1 MATTTDDPDR
11 PASST
16 GRGPEPDGTAEPA
29 RPDWQ
34 VIAIRAVHEFRI
46 NQCWDLAAALT
57 YYVVLTVCPALLAAA
72 ALIGVFGDAEQVAS
86 GALAIV
92 RDLGGEDV
100 AAALTEPLDQLL
112 NASRA
117 GLAFATGL
125 VVTLWT
131 VSGYL
136 GAFGRGMNRIL
147 GVPEGRPFW
156 KSRPAMLGAA
166 AILVLLGSLVA
177 VALVV
182 TGDVAA
188 AVLGMFEDDVDAED
202 ALIWDLV
209 KLPVVALLA
218 ALMLAVLYWAAPN
231 VRRPKRR
238 WISIGAGTAL
248 AVWIVTTV
256 LFGLYV
262 WNFASYDRVY
272 GVLGGIIAFLL
283 WTWLGNMAVLIGAV
297 LDSEVER
304 ARQLRAGIPAQESLR
319 LELRDERLIRINHDQ
334 READIRASARML
346 AGASRDDRAE
356 VGAEG

>member
-1 MATTTDDPDR
+1 MLTTT
-11 PASST
+11 AT
-16 GRGPEPDGTAEPA
+16 

-34 VIAIRAVHEFRI
+34 VIATRTMHEFRI
-46 NQCWDLAAALT
+46 HQCWDLAAALT

-72 ALIGVFGDAEQVAS
+72 ALLGVFGSADEVAG
-86 GALAIV
+86 GALAAV

-100 AAALTEPLDQLL
+100 ASALTEPLDQLL

-117 GLAFATGL
+117 GLALATGL

-136 GAFGRGMNRIL
+136 GTFGRGMNRIL

-166 AILVLLGSLVA
+166 AVLVVLGSLVA

-182 TGDVAA
+182 SGNVATA
-188 AVLGMFEDDVDAED
+188 MFRALGIDDGWVLVWDLAKLPFVAVLAG
-202 ALIWDLV
+202 
-209 KLPVVALLA
+209 
-218 ALMLAVLYWAAPN
+218 LMLAVLYWAAPN
-231 VRRPKRR
+231 VRRPRRR
-238 WISIGAGTAL
+238 WISVGAGVAL
-248 AVWIVTTV
+248 AVWILTTV

-283 WTWLGNMAVLIGAV
+283 WTWLGNMAVLVGAV

-304 ARQLRAGIPAQESLR
+304 ARQLRAGIPAQETLR
-319 LELRDERLIRINHDQ
+319 LELRDERLVRLNREQ

-346 AGASRDDRAE
+346 AGARQE
-356 VGAEG
+356 GAG

>member
-1 MATTTDDPDR
+1 MLTTTP
-11 PASST
+11 T
-16 GRGPEPDGTAEPA
+16 

-34 VIAIRAVHEFRI
+34 VIATRTAHEFRI
-46 NQCWDLAAALT
+46 HQCWDLAAALT

-72 ALIGVFGDAEQVAS
+72 ALIGVFGSAEQVAE
-86 GALAIV
+86 GALAAV

-100 AAALTEPLDQLL
+100 SKALTEPLDQLL

-136 GAFGRGMNRIL
+136 GTFGRGMNRIL

-166 AILVLLGSLVA
+166 AVLVVLGSVVA
-177 VALVV
+177 LALVV
-182 TGDVAA
+182 SGGVAT
-188 AVLGMFEDDVDAED
+188 AVFHALGVDDDWV
-202 ALIWDLV
+202 LV
-209 KLPVVALLA
+209 WELGKLPVVAVLA
-218 ALMLAVLYWAAPN
+218 GLMLAVLYWAAPN
-231 VRRPKRR
+231 VRRPRRR
-238 WISIGAGTAL
+238 WISVGAGVAL
-248 AVWIVTTV
+248 TVWIATTV

-272 GVLGGIIAFLL
+272 GVLGGIVAFLL
-283 WTWLGNMAVLIGAV
+283 WTWLGNMAVLVGAV

-304 ARQLRAGIPAQESLR
+304 ARQLRQGIPAQESLR
-319 LELRDERLIRINHDQ
+319 LELRDERLIRINREQ

-346 AGASRDDRAE
+346 ANATGASAE
-356 VGAEG
+356 

>member
-1 MATTTDDPDR
+1 MPTTTDDPDR
-11 PASST
+11 RASATQPAD
-16 GRGPEPDGTAEPA
+16 EPDGASAPA

-34 VIAIRAVHEFRI
+34 VIVIRAVHEFRI

-72 ALIGVFGDAEQVAS
+72 ALIGVFGDAERVAD
-86 GALAIV
+86 GALAVV

-100 AAALTEPLDQLL
+100 VAALSEPLDQLL

-166 AILVLLGSLVA
+166 AVLIVLGSLVA

-182 TGDVAA
+182 SGDVAA

-202 ALIWDLV
+202 VLIWDLV

-248 AVWIVTTV
+248 GVWVVTTV

-283 WTWLGNMAVLIGAV
+283 WTWLGNMAVLLGAV
-297 LDSEVER
+297 LDTEVER

-319 LELRDERLIRINHDQ
+319 LELRDERLIRINREQ
-334 READIRASARML
+334 RETDISASARML
-346 AGASRDDRAE
+346 TASPHGDGVE
-356 VGAEG
+356 S

>member
-1 MATTTDDPDR
+1 MLTTT
-11 PASST
+11 AT
-16 GRGPEPDGTAEPA
+16 

-34 VIAIRAVHEFRI
+34 VIATRTVHEFRI
-46 NQCWDLAAALT
+46 HQCWDLAAALT

-72 ALIGVFGDAEQVAS
+72 ALLGVFGSADEVAG
-86 GALAIV
+86 GALAAV

-100 AAALTEPLDQLL
+100 ASALTEPLDQLL

-117 GLAFATGL
+117 GLALATGL

-136 GAFGRGMNRIL
+136 GTFGRGMNRIL

-166 AILVLLGSLVA
+166 AVLVVLGSLVA

-182 TGDVAA
+182 SGNVATA
-188 AVLGMFEDDVDAED
+188 MFRALGIDDGWVLVWDLAKLPFVAVLAG
-202 ALIWDLV
+202 
-209 KLPVVALLA
+209 
-218 ALMLAVLYWAAPN
+218 LMLAVLYWAAPN
-231 VRRPKRR
+231 VRRPRRR
-238 WISIGAGTAL
+238 WISVGAGVAL
-248 AVWIVTTV
+248 AVWILTTV

-283 WTWLGNMAVLIGAV
+283 WTWLGNMAVLVGAV

-304 ARQLRAGIPAQESLR
+304 ARQLRAGIPAQETLR
-319 LELRDERLIRINHDQ
+319 LELRDERLVHLNREQ

-346 AGASRDDRAE
+346 AGARQE
-356 VGAEG
+356 GAG

>member
-1 MATTTDDPDR
+1 MLTTT
-11 PASST
+11 AT
-16 GRGPEPDGTAEPA
+16 

-34 VIAIRAVHEFRI
+34 VIATRTVHEFRI
-46 NQCWDLAAALT
+46 HQCWDLAAALT

-72 ALIGVFGDAEQVAS
+72 ALLGVFGSADEGAG
-86 GALAIV
+86 GALAAG

-100 AAALTEPLDQLL
+100 ASALTEPLDQLL

-117 GLAFATGL
+117 GLALATGL

-136 GAFGRGMNRIL
+136 GTFGRGMNRIL

-166 AILVLLGSLVA
+166 AVLVVLGSLVA

-182 TGDVAA
+182 SGNVATAMFRALGIDDGWVLVWDLAKLPFVAA
-188 AVLGMFEDDVDAED
+188 
-202 ALIWDLV
+202 
-209 KLPVVALLA
+209 LA
-218 ALMLAVLYWAAPN
+218 GLMLAVLYWAAPN
-231 VRRPKRR
+231 VRRPRRR
-238 WISIGAGTAL
+238 WISVGAGVAL
-248 AVWIVTTV
+248 AVWILTTV

-283 WTWLGNMAVLIGAV
+283 WTWLGNMAVLVGAV

-304 ARQLRAGIPAQESLR
+304 ARQLRAGIPAQETLR
-319 LELRDERLIRINHDQ
+319 LELRDERLVRLNREQ

-346 AGASRDDRAE
+346 AGARQE
-356 VGAEG
+356 GAG

>member
-1 MATTTDDPDR
+1 MLTTT
-11 PASST
+11 AT
-16 GRGPEPDGTAEPA
+16 

-34 VIAIRAVHEFRI
+34 VIATRTMHEFRI
-46 NQCWDLAAALT
+46 HQCWDLAAALT

-72 ALIGVFGDAEQVAS
+72 ALLGVFGSADEVAG
-86 GALAIV
+86 GALAAV

-100 AAALTEPLDQLL
+100 ASALTEPLDQLL

-117 GLAFATGL
+117 GLALATGL

-136 GAFGRGMNRIL
+136 GTFGRGMNRIL

-166 AILVLLGSLVA
+166 AVLVVLGSLVA

-182 TGDVAA
+182 SGNVATA
-188 AVLGMFEDDVDAED
+188 MFRALGIDDGWVLVWDLAKLPFVAVLAG
-202 ALIWDLV
+202 
-209 KLPVVALLA
+209 
-218 ALMLAVLYWAAPN
+218 LMLAVLYWAAPN
-231 VRRPKRR
+231 VRRPRRR
-238 WISIGAGTAL
+238 WISVGAGVAL
-248 AVWIVTTV
+248 AVWILTTV

-283 WTWLGNMAVLIGAV
+283 WTWLGNMAVLVGAV

-304 ARQLRAGIPAQESLR
+304 ARQLRAGIPAQETLR
-319 LELRDERLIRINHDQ
+319 LELRDERLVHLNREQ

-346 AGASRDDRAE
+346 AGARQE
-356 VGAEG
+356 GAG

>member
-1 MATTTDDPDR
+1 MLTTT
-11 PASST
+11 AT
-16 GRGPEPDGTAEPA
+16 

-34 VIAIRAVHEFRI
+34 VIATRTVHEFRI
-46 NQCWDLAAALT
+46 HQCWDLAAALT

-72 ALIGVFGDAEQVAS
+72 ALLGVFGSADEVAG
-86 GALAIV
+86 GALAAV

-100 AAALTEPLDQLL
+100 ASALTEPLDQLL

-117 GLAFATGL
+117 GLALATGL

-136 GAFGRGMNRIL
+136 GTFGRGMNRIL

-166 AILVLLGSLVA
+166 AVLVVLGSLVA

-182 TGDVAA
+182 SGNVATA
-188 AVLGMFEDDVDAED
+188 MFRALGIDDGWVLVWDLAKLPFVAVLAG
-202 ALIWDLV
+202 
-209 KLPVVALLA
+209 
-218 ALMLAVLYWAAPN
+218 LMLAVLYWAAPN
-231 VRRPKRR
+231 VRRPRRR
-238 WISIGAGTAL
+238 WISVGAGVAL
-248 AVWIVTTV
+248 AVWILTTV

-283 WTWLGNMAVLIGAV
+283 WTWLGNMAVLVGAV

-304 ARQLRAGIPAQESLR
+304 ARQLRAGIPAQETLR
-319 LELRDERLIRINHDQ
+319 LELRDERLVRLNREQ

-346 AGASRDDRAE
+346 AGARQE
-356 VGAEG
+356 GAG

>member
-1 MATTTDDPDR
+1 MLTTTP
-11 PASST
+11 T
-16 GRGPEPDGTAEPA
+16 

-34 VIAIRAVHEFRI
+34 VIATRAVHEFRI

-57 YYVVLTVCPALLAAA
+57 YYVVLTVCPAMLAAA
-72 ALIGVFGDAEQVAS
+72 ALIGVFGSAEQVAE
-86 GALAIV
+86 GALAAV

-100 AAALTEPLDQLL
+100 AKALTEPLDQLL

-166 AILVLLGSLVA
+166 AVLVVLGSLVA

-182 TGDVAA
+182 SGTVATAVFA
-188 AVLGMFEDDVDAED
+188 ALGIEDDWV
-202 ALIWDLV
+202 LVWDLG
-209 KLPVVALLA
+209 KLPVIALLA
-218 ALMLAVLYWAAPN
+218 GLMLAVLYWAAPN
-231 VRRPKRR
+231 VRRPRR
-238 WISIGAGTAL
+238 RLISIGAGVAL
-248 AVWIVTTV
+248 AVWIATTV

-283 WTWLGNMAVLIGAV
+283 WTWLGNMAVLVGAV

-304 ARQLRAGIPAQESLR
+304 ARQLRQGIPAQESLR
-319 LELRDERLIRINHDQ
+319 LELRDERLIRINREQ
-334 READIRASARML
+334 READIRASERML
-346 AGASRDDRAE
+346 AHAPGG
-356 VGAEG
+356 GAE

>member
-1 MATTTDDPDR
+1 MPTTTDDPDR
-11 PASST
+11 RASATQPAD
-16 GRGPEPDGTAEPA
+16 EPDGASAPA

-34 VIAIRAVHEFRI
+34 VIVIRAVHEFRI

-72 ALIGVFGDAEQVAS
+72 ALIGVFGDAERVAD
-86 GALAIV
+86 GALAVV

-100 AAALTEPLDQLL
+100 VAALSEPLDQLL

-166 AILVLLGSLVA
+166 AVLIVLGSLVA

-182 TGDVAA
+182 SGDVAA

-202 ALIWDLV
+202 VLIWDLV

-248 AVWIVTTV
+248 GVWVVTTV

-283 WTWLGNMAVLIGAV
+283 WTWLGNMAVLLGAV
-297 LDSEVER
+297 LDTEVER

-319 LELRDERLIRINHDQ
+319 LELRDERLIRINREQ
-334 READIRASARML
+334 RETDISASARML
-346 AGASRDDRAE
+346 TASPRGDG
-356 VGAEG
+356 VEG

>member
-1 MATTTDDPDR
+1 MPTTTDDPER
-11 PASST
+11 PARRTRSATEPARSAT
-16 GRGPEPDGTAEPA
+16 EPDGPATAV

-34 VIAIRAVHEFRI
+34 VIAIRALHEFRI

-72 ALIGVFGDAEQVAS
+72 ALIGVFGSAEQLAA
-86 GALAIV
+86 GALSVV

-100 AAALTEPLDQLL
+100 ASALTEPLDQLL

-166 AILVLLGSLVA
+166 AILVVLGSLVA

-182 TGDVAA
+182 SGTVAT
-188 AVLGMFEDDVDAED
+188 AVFGALGIDDEWVVT
-202 ALIWDLV
+202 WDLA
-209 KLPVVALLA
+209 KLPVVGVLA
-218 ALMLAVLYWAAPN
+218 GLMLAVLYWAAPN
-231 VRRPKRR
+231 VRRPRR
-238 WISIGAGTAL
+238 RRISIGAATAL
-248 AVWIVTTV
+248 AAWILTTV

-262 WNFASYDRVY
+262 WNFGSYDRVY

-283 WTWLGNMAVLIGAV
+283 WTWLGNMAVLVGAV

-304 ARQLRAGIPAQESLR
+304 ARQLRAGIPAQEALR
-319 LELRDERLIRINHDQ
+319 LELRDERLIRINREQ

-346 AGASRDDRAE
+346 AGAPGGGDA
-356 VGAEG
+356 

>member
-1 MATTTDDPDR
+1 MLTTT
-11 PASST
+11 AT
-16 GRGPEPDGTAEPA
+16 

-34 VIAIRAVHEFRI
+34 VIATRTVHEFRI
-46 NQCWDLAAALT
+46 HQCWDLAAALT

-72 ALIGVFGDAEQVAS
+72 ALLGVFGSADEVAG
-86 GALAIV
+86 GALAAV

-100 AAALTEPLDQLL
+100 ASALTEPLDQLL

-117 GLAFATGL
+117 GLALATGL

-136 GAFGRGMNRIL
+136 GTFGRGMNRIL

-166 AILVLLGSLVA
+166 AVLVVLGSLVA

-182 TGDVAA
+182 SGNVATAMFRALGIDDGWVLVWDLAKLPFVAA
-188 AVLGMFEDDVDAED
+188 
-202 ALIWDLV
+202 
-209 KLPVVALLA
+209 LA
-218 ALMLAVLYWAAPN
+218 GLMLAVLYWAAPN
-231 VRRPKRR
+231 VRRPRRR
-238 WISIGAGTAL
+238 WISVGAGVAL
-248 AVWIVTTV
+248 AVWILTTV

-283 WTWLGNMAVLIGAV
+283 WTWLGNMAVLVGAV

-304 ARQLRAGIPAQESLR
+304 ARQLRAGIPAQETLR
-319 LELRDERLIRINHDQ
+319 LELRDERLVHLNREQ

-346 AGASRDDRAE
+346 AGARQE
-356 VGAEG
+356 GAG